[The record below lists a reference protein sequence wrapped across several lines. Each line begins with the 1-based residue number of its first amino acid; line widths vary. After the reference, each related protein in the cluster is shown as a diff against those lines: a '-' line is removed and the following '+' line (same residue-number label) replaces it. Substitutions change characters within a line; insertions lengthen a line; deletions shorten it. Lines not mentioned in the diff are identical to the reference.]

1 MGENRNTYKAL
12 TGKPEGE
19 GAYLEYL
26 GIKGGNNIKMEMVA
40 RRI

>member
-1 MGENRNTYKAL
+1 L

-19 GAYLEYL
+19 EAYFEHL
-26 GIKGGNNIKMEMVA
+26 GIKGGNNIKMEMVD